1 MFTPLYCLRL
11 TIWHLNIC
19 GENKIMKKWLFF
31 FFHLFSW
38 KKKSSWH
45 MAAYVWRMGDKI
57 IRLFYLLFGF
67 DAFDTSKWNK
77 TYHGISQGTLFSIN
91 HHVASNVDCNSYK
104 CTFVVHIGKK
114 QMNVKVTIVLVS
126 YTPGPFFWDQINFN
140 WAHKCEWIAF
150 QSMPKAKQ
158 TNLECVSG
166 LSSQSKFEHK

>member
-1 MFTPLYCLRL
+1 
-11 TIWHLNIC
+11 
-19 GENKIMKKWLFF
+19 
-31 FFHLFSW
+31 
-38 KKKSSWH
+38 

-140 WAHKCEWIAF
+140 RAHKCEW
-150 QSMPKAKQ
+150 MPFNQCQRPNKQ
-158 TNLECVSG
+158 TWNVSLGWAHNLSLSINNVKPSKILLASTYNNDMIKKGTREKSEKVI
-166 LSSQSKFEHK
+166 LSSKK